1 MSVQDTA
8 PLAVELRRQI
18 ERRGPMSLAQ
28 FMSLCLTHPE
38 HGYYM
43 SRDPFGVAGDFT
55 TSPEI
60 SQMFGELIGL
70 WMASVWRRMGSP
82 SSLRLIELG
91 PGRGTMMLDA
101 IRAARV
107 LPGFHDALSVHLVET
122 SPALQQRQ
130 RQTLTGIETPVAWHQ
145 TLAEV
150 PDGPTIVVANEFFD
164 AVPVNQYVKKGDTWH
179 ERVVEVDAGGNLQF
193 GVAPQPIPN
202 FVITLP
208 KRVREAPNGAIY
220 EWRSNTMTVDLC
232 RRIVKGGGAALMI
245 DYGHVMSGVGD
256 TFQAVRAH
264 GFANPLAQPGQVDL
278 TAHVDFEAIALD
290 AETMGARVHGPIEQ
304 AEFLRRMGIDTRA
317 EALKAVVT
325 PQKAADIETAR
336 LRLTAGGT
344 TGMGSLFKV
353 LGLSDPKLESL
364 PAFEKPGTSTDTG
377 DAAAV
382 PIEPTTTAP

>member
-1 MSVQDTA
+1 MADAVP
-8 PLAVELRRQI
+8 PLDAEIRRLI
-18 ERRGPMSLAQ
+18 KIAGPMPVRHY
-28 FMSLCLTHPE
+28 MSLCLSHAE

-43 SRDPFGVAGDFT
+43 TRDPLGTEGDFT

-82 SSLRLIELG
+82 QSLRLIELG

-107 LPGFHDALSVHLVET
+107 MPGFRDALSVHLVET
-122 SPALQQRQ
+122 SPALQRRQ
-130 RQTLTGIETPVAWHQ
+130 RQTLTGLETPVAWHQ

-164 AVPVNQYVKKGDTWH
+164 AVPVHQAVKKGDTWH
-179 ERVVEVDAGGNLQF
+179 ERVVELDESGNLAF
-193 GVAPQPIPN
+193 GIAADPIPN

-208 KRVREAPNGAIY
+208 RSVRDAPNGAIY

-232 RRIVKGGGAALMI
+232 RRIVNGGGAALMI
-245 DYGHVMSGVGD
+245 DYGHVTSSVGD

-264 GFANPLAQPGQVDL
+264 GFANPLASPGTVDL
-278 TAHVDFEAIALD
+278 TAHVDFQAIALD

-325 PQKAADIETAR
+325 PTKAAEIDAAKM
-336 LRLTAGGT
+336 RLTAGGT
-344 TGMGSLFKV
+344 TGMGSMFKV
-353 LGLSDPKLESL
+353 LGLSHPKLESL
-364 PAFEKPGTSTDTG
+364 PAFEKTTTG
-377 DAAAV
+377 EPSDAAAV
-382 PIEPTTTAP
+382 PVS